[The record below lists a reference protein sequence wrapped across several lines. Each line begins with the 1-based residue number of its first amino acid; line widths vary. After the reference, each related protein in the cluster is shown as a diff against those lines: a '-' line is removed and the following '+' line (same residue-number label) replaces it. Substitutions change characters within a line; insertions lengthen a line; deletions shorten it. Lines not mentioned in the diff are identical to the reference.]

1 MKLTP
6 LTPEFTFAG
15 FTWPRY
21 VARMACGHAALK
33 KKAKT
38 RKVCGEYYHT
48 PRPSFTDWKTGKG
61 FYLDSDGQPFTRWEW
76 CDDVCRSIRHTG
88 WFADEFQDTKIR
100 GIVARLTHGR
110 YLAGWSMGEGMASE
124 IEYRIFD
131 DIEDAARYADSLAES
146 VAEAERERREEET
159 EDEGV

>member
-21 VARMACGHAALK
+21 VARMACGYAALK
-33 KKAKT
+33 KKAET
-38 RKVCGEYYHT
+38 RKVCGEYYHA
-48 PRPSFTDWKTGKG
+48 PKPSAAGKG

-76 CDDVCRSIRHTG
+76 CDNVCRSINHTG

-100 GIVARLTHGR
+100 GIVARLTQGR
-110 YLAGWSMGEGMASE
+110 YLAGWSMGEGMASA

-131 DIEDAARYADSLAES
+131 DIEEAARYADSLAES
-146 VAEAERERREEET
+146 VAESERERLEEET
-159 EDEGV
+159 EEEGV